1 MTALISEVILLANDA
16 CVVFEAFMSKKVQQ
30 ELRESNLSTAIL
42 DELAVMTYLFNH
54 CRNGDPHVSP
64 FDQLGIEHRQLIENI
79 LDKLFKD
86 DQDSFQTA
94 GPRYFLL
101 NTLLKEIQSVKQKQ
115 PMNVDQPQTST

>member
-30 ELRESNLSTAIL
+30 ELRESNLSTTIL

-54 CRNGDPHVSP
+54 CRNGDPHVHP
-64 FDQLGIEHRQLIENI
+64 FDQLGVEHRQLIETI
-79 LDKLFKD
+79 LDKLFKE

-94 GPRYFLL
+94 GQRYFLL
-101 NTLLKEIQSVKQKQ
+101 NTLLKEIKSVKQKQ
-115 PMNVDQPQTST
+115 PMSVDQPLTST

>member
-54 CRNGDPHVSP
+54 CRNGDPHVPP
-64 FDQLGIEHRQLIENI
+64 FDQLGVEHRQLIETI
-79 LDKLFKD
+79 LDKLFKE
-86 DQDSFQTA
+86 DQDSFQTT

-101 NTLLKEIQSVKQKQ
+101 NTLLKEIKSVKQKQ
-115 PMNVDQPQTST
+115 PMSIDQPPTTV

>member
-1 MTALISEVILLANDA
+1 MTALISEVLLLANDA
-16 CVVFEAFMSKKVQQ
+16 SVVFEAFMSKKVQQ
-30 ELRESNLSTAIL
+30 ELRESNLSTSIL

-64 FDQLGIEHRQLIENI
+64 FDQLGVEHRQLIETI

-101 NTLLKEIQSVKQKQ
+101 NTLLKEIKSIKQKQ
-115 PMNVDQPQTST
+115 PMSVDQP

>member
-1 MTALISEVILLANDA
+1 MTALISEVILLTNDA

-64 FDQLGIEHRQLIENI
+64 FDQLGIEHRQLIETI
-79 LDKLFKD
+79 LDKLFKG
-86 DQDSFQTA
+86 DQDSFQTT

-101 NTLLKEIQSVKQKQ
+101 NTLLKEIKSVKQKQ
-115 PMNVDQPQTST
+115 PMSIDQPQTTV

>member
-1 MTALISEVILLANDA
+1 MKALISEVILLANDA

-54 CRNGDPHVSP
+54 CRNGDPHVPP
-64 FDQLGIEHRQLIENI
+64 FDQLGVEHRQLIETI
-79 LDKLFKD
+79 LDKLFKE
-86 DQDSFQTA
+86 DQDSFQTT

-101 NTLLKEIQSVKQKQ
+101 NTLLKEIKSVKQKQ
-115 PMNVDQPQTST
+115 PMSIDQPPTTV